1 MNRLLEL
8 MSKVFL
14 LSLLTLG
21 SIAVMLGFLYF
32 VYWIICGVI
41 K

>member
-1 MNRLLEL
+1 MNYLLEL
-8 MSKVFL
+8 LGKIFL

-21 SIAVMLGFLYF
+21 SIAVFIGFTYF

-41 K
+41 